1 MITEIGEGT
10 LEETHSTLLI
20 GLENE
25 LNNLQEYISYV
36 KASESIPESD
46 KRMLMLS
53 NFHDAIEISKLVNLA
68 TIAVKLAHI
77 SSVKNG
83 DSTLVIPLTM
93 AVDVINTCN
102 LLALSKIKII

>member
-1 MITEIGEGT
+1 MITEIGEKE
-10 LEETHSTLLI
+10 LAEIHSTLLI

-25 LNNLQEYISYV
+25 LHNLQEYISHV
-36 KASESIPESD
+36 KAAESTPESD
-46 KRMLMLS
+46 KKMLMLS
-53 NFHDAIEISKLVNLA
+53 NFHDAVEVSKLVNLA

-77 SSVKNG
+77 SSIKKG
-83 DSTLVIPLTM
+83 DSTLVIPLTT